1 MNKEYERLQHLIK
14 EAEDNAINDDQCLY
28 RNGFHIM
35 PPTGWL
41 NDPNG
46 LCQIGGEYHL
56 FFQYSPLDAKG
67 GMKAWGHYVTKDF
80 VTLTYLGA
88 PFLPDEDFD
97 KNGVYSGSSYVDENG
112 MHIFYTGN
120 VKLPGDH
127 DYTYSGRR
135 ADTVLVESKDG
146 RSFTGKKVVID
157 TDQYP
162 EGYSCH
168 IRDPKVWKENGVYYM
183 VLGARTSDDKGRIL
197 LYRSDDMIKWSLNG
211 EIGSNEKFG
220 YMWECPDYFELDGSH
235 IISFSPQGLEAEEYR
250 FQNIYQSG
258 YVIEDR
264 NPVDTCNAVRSN
276 NGGSPGQEDS
286 AQINNNHADMI
297 IDEGLFTEWDM
308 GFDFYAPQTFAD
320 ESGRRIIVGWAG
332 MPDAEYTNGEVDA
345 ENWQHCFTVPRKLSV
360 GKDSSGRRM
369 VLQTPICEIEKL
381 RDTNAVVTI
390 DEASSAE
397 YISENGLMDII
408 CSGIDGDFS
417 LTIADYVKFVYND
430 GKVSLTLSQECGR
443 CRNIRKAE
451 HGGINSLRILVDSSI
466 IEYYINDG
474 EMVFTTRFYK
484 KDKSVK
490 AVFEMNGADIVIYPM
505 KKMAIE
511 SI

>member
-1 MNKEYERLQHLIK
+1 
-14 EAEDNAINDDQCLY
+14 
-28 RNGFHIM
+28 
-35 PPTGWL
+35 
-41 NDPNG
+41 
-46 LCQIGGEYHL
+46 
-56 FFQYSPLDAKG
+56 
-67 GMKAWGHYVTKDF
+67 
-80 VTLTYLGA
+80 
-88 PFLPDEDFD
+88 
-97 KNGVYSGSSYVDENG
+97 
-112 MHIFYTGN
+112 
-120 VKLPGDH
+120 
-127 DYTYSGRR
+127 
-135 ADTVLVESKDG
+135 
-146 RSFTGKKVVID
+146 
-157 TDQYP
+157 
-162 EGYSCH
+162 
-168 IRDPKVWKENGVYYM
+168 
-183 VLGARTSDDKGRIL
+183 
-197 LYRSDDMIKWSLNG
+197 
-211 EIGSNEKFG
+211 
-220 YMWECPDYFELDGSH
+220 
-235 IISFSPQGLEAEEYR
+235 
-250 FQNIYQSG
+250 
-258 YVIEDR
+258 
-264 NPVDTCNAVRSN
+264 
-276 NGGSPGQEDS
+276 
-286 AQINNNHADMI
+286 
-297 IDEGLFTEWDM
+297 M